1 MSTEPSP
8 LERLPERANSNGVS
22 VAASELSLRG
32 EIAPNAANSIEVDH
46 IVKKYGDFTAV
57 DDVSFSVKEGEIFGL
72 LGPNGAG
79 KSTLIRMMTTLIPIT
94 AGAARI
100 GGHDVSRE
108 PDAARRTI
116 GVIPQALTSDM
127 DLTVEEN
134 MSIYA
139 KLYDV
144 PPKRR
149 KEAIDEL
156 LETVDLTKWRGAQTK
171 TLSGGM
177 RRRLEIARGLVH
189 SPKIF
194 FLDEPT
200 TGLDPV
206 SRVAVW
212 EMLTNIKAKRK
223 LTVLITTHYMDEADR
238 LCNRIAIVDHGKLV
252 ALDTPEALKAT
263 VPGSTVIEVQF
274 ENPPADWEER
284 LRHLPAVTS
293 VQNESA
299 GMFRVLTAN
308 GSGTTTDLVE
318 TAVVSKVVMKT
329 LTVQNTTLDDIFVH
343 YTGRQLRDE
352 LVKAYSFV
360 MPPRPG
366 Q

>member
-1 MSTEPSP
+1 MMMSDPKFGNGAGP
-8 LERLPERANSNGVS
+8 ANGNG
-22 VAASELSLRG
+22 ASR
-32 EIAPNAANSIEVDH
+32 PNAIEVDH

-57 DDVSFSVKEGEIFGL
+57 NDVSFYVKEGEIFGL

-94 AGAARI
+94 AGKALIA
-100 GGHDVSRE
+100 GHDVSKE
-108 PDAARRTI
+108 PDAARRAI

-134 MSIYA
+134 MNIYA

-144 PPKRR
+144 PTKKRVDAV
-149 KEAIDEL
+149 KEL
-156 LETVDLTKWRGAQTK
+156 LELVDLTKWKDAQTK

-189 SPKIF
+189 SPRIF

-212 EMLTNIKAKRK
+212 EMLTNIKNNRN
-223 LTVLITTHYMDEADR
+223 LTILITTHYMDEADR
-238 LCNRIAIVDHGKLV
+238 LCDRIAIVDHGKLV
-252 ALDTPEALKAT
+252 ALDTPTNLKSS
-263 VPGSTVIEVQF
+263 VPGSNVIEAQF
-274 ENPPADWEER
+274 LNAPADWEDR
-284 LRHLPAVTS
+284 LHKLNDVTS
-293 VQNESA
+293 VQHEGA
-299 GMFRVLTAN
+299 GMYRILTGD
-308 GSGTTTDLVE
+308 GSRTTTELVE
-318 TAVVSKVVMKT
+318 MAVKT
-329 LTVQNTTLDDIFVH
+329 GSAVKSLSVQNTTLDDVFVH

-352 LVKAYSFV
+352 LVKAAGFI

-366 Q
+366 MQP

>member
-1 MSTEPSP
+1 MNAEANTTNGTPVSPS
-8 LERLPERANSNGVS
+8 EFSGRS
-22 VAASELSLRG
+22 
-32 EIAPNAANSIEVDH
+32 EIAPDAPNAIEVDH
-46 IVKKYGDFTAV
+46 IVKRYGEFTAV
-57 DDVSFSVKEGEIFGL
+57 DDVSFTVKEGEIFGL

-94 AGAARI
+94 GGAARVA
-100 GGHDVSRE
+100 GHDVASN
-108 PDAARRTI
+108 PVAVRRTI
-116 GVIPQALTSDM
+116 GVIPQALTSDL

-134 MSIYA
+134 MNIYA

-144 PPKRR
+144 PAKRR
-149 KEAIDEL
+149 KEAIEEL

-189 SPKIF
+189 SPRIF

-252 ALDTPEALKAT
+252 ALDTPEALKAS
-263 VPGSTVIEVQF
+263 VPGSNVIEAHF
-274 ENPPADWEER
+274 EHPPNDWEVR
-284 LRHLPAVTS
+284 LKGLPGVTS
-293 VQNESA
+293 VQDESA

-308 GSGTTTDLVE
+308 GSRTTTDLVGM
-318 TAVVSKVVMKT
+318 AVESGVGVKT
-329 LTVQNTTLDDIFVH
+329 LSVQNTTLDDVFVF

-352 LVKAYSFV
+352 LVKAHAYT

-366 Q
+366 AQP